1 MEHWENGGLKAT
13 GPLHLLF
20 PLPRDQKWFIG
31 SDKSVECNCFD
42 FSFLIY
48 QHQGH
53 WLPDIV
59 EGIGPGENVRD
70 SMYRWQSLP
79 WWFGYKTLSF
89 LSNWETVQSIQH
101 SWWNFWPMSKSY
113 FPGMDQIEALLWKL
127 TPFNQ
132 GGVGG
137 WSIGRWDKSPNLKQT
152 RLRPF
157 KILNQGN
164 MALPWLIIE
173 SQNL

>member
-1 MEHWENGGLKAT
+1 MEHWENGGLKAI

-42 FSFLIY
+42 FSFLVY

-70 SMYRWQSLP
+70 SIGGKVSLGDLDIKP
-79 WWFGYKTLSF
+79 FLSF
-89 LSNWETVQSIQH
+89 PTERQFSQYNIL
-101 SWWNFWPMSKSY
+101 
-113 FPGMDQIEALLWKL
+113 
-127 TPFNQ
+127 
-132 GGVGG
+132 GGIFGQC
-137 WSIGRWDKSPNLKQT
+137 LKVT
-152 RLRPF
+152 FLEWT
-157 KILNQGN
+157 KVKHCYEN
-164 MALPWLIIE
+164 
-173 SQNL
+173 